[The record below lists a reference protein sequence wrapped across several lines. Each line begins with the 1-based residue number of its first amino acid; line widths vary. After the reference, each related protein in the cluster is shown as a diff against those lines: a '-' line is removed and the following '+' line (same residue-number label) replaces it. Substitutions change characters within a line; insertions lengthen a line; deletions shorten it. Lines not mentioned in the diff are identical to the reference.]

1 MTTFVEAIDMSAGL
15 RGPPLVR
22 VSATSILG
30 TEQESRNSIHLSQH
44 QNSPLSQPSTP
55 RDVHHDDQ
63 ILSQG
68 LGTIS
73 INNISENDIASA
85 LSFHHNVPTFSV
97 PETISGSGGII
108 GGTSS
113 SFSKMKGPPPP
124 PEIRNSPRYSTD
136 ISPSI
141 NCPPP
146 QMKNVGVS
154 DNLLPTNQFQKQYN
168 INTAQYRSVTPPPP
182 PHRVSSSSPTSPP
195 KHHVPPSSNFRSGIQ
210 PPQPSPKNKA
220 RIDSSQMPRPPRPQ
234 RDIVFNTRAG
244 VGRKVPPL
252 SGSTF
257 KSVDKGNCSPRLMR
271 VTMCA
276 IPSSKEILNSTG
288 IPFAIVSTPFAG
300 PENLEEPVP
309 IVDMG
314 ASPPRYENMF
324 TFFFR

>member
-1 MTTFVEAIDMSAGL
+1 MSAGL

-22 VSATSILG
+22 VPDTSIRSS
-30 TEQESRNSIHLSQH
+30 EQESRVSGVTNSINLSQH
-44 QNSPLSQPSTP
+44 QSSSLSQPSTP
-55 RDVHHDDQ
+55 RDVHHDEQ
-63 ILSQG
+63 MLSHG
-68 LGTIS
+68 LGSTS
-73 INNISENDIASA
+73 INDISENGIVNG
-85 LSFHHNVPTFSV
+85 LSFHHNMPTF
-97 PETISGSGGII
+97 PITQNISGSGGII

-113 SFSKMKGPPPP
+113 SFSNMKGPPPP
-124 PEIRNSPRYSTD
+124 PEMKNNPRYSTE
-136 ISPSI
+136 ISPSY

-146 QMKNVGVS
+146 PMKNAGIS
-154 DNLLPTNQFQKQYN
+154 ENLPTTNQSQKQYHM
-168 INTAQYRSVTPPPP
+168 NTAQYRSITPPPP
-182 PHRVSSSSPTSPP
+182 PHRTSSSSPTSPP
-195 KHHVPPSSNFRSGIQ
+195 KYHVSPSSNFRSGIQ

-220 RIDSSQMPRPPRPQ
+220 RIDASQMPRPPRPQ

-257 KSVDKGNCSPRLMR
+257 KSIDKGNCSPRLMR

-324 TFFFR
+324 IFFFR